1 MANNPN
7 RKPKVGDRVS
17 VTGVNGAYEVV
28 ALKREPDMATLKLL
42 GKADYTID
50 VPWGVLT
57 FLDQEDASQAA
68 ARVVREATKDH

>member
-1 MANNPN
+1 MTKK
-7 RKPKVGDRVS
+7 REPKVGDRVGALGQN
-17 VTGVNGAYEVV
+17 GVFEVV
-28 ALKREPDMATLKLL
+28 GVRRRPDMATLKLI
-42 GKADYTID
+42 GRSDYTTD